1 MDNILELIVIIAIN
15 NSIVDEN
22 VDTIFLFWYNN
33 YRIMNKELLIK
44 SLGLNEKQAK
54 IYLASLR
61 LGPNTAGEIA
71 KIAKLKRTTTYF
83 VLEQLKEKGIVS
95 IKKTKKI
102 TLYSVISPKT
112 ILEKI
117 KRQETSLEQA
127 LPELEKLYK
136 EQLHKPK
143 IETFEGLEGVRQV
156 YQDMEKYL
164 SAPEGVMY
172 FGSVAHFFEPEYY
185 DLQENWVR
193 LSKNKKN
200 KCREILNSSGVNR
213 LEYFKEVWKS
223 KNPNYQVRV
232 MPKGINML
240 NNDNGIYGNKLTI
253 FSLQKEIFVVV
264 IESEDIAQA
273 YRNFFELAWRQAKP
287 LRPKK

>member
-1 MDNILELIVIIAIN
+1 
-15 NSIVDEN
+15 
-22 VDTIFLFWYNN
+22 
-33 YRIMNKELLIK
+33 MNKELLIQ
-44 SLGLNEKQAK
+44 SLGLNKKEAK
-54 IYLASLR
+54 VYLASLR
-61 LGPNTAGEIA
+61 LGPNAAGKIA
-71 KIAKLKRTTTYF
+71 KIAGLKRTTTYF

-95 IKKTKKI
+95 IKKTKKVI
-102 TLYSVISPKT
+102 LYSVVSPKI
-112 ILEKI
+112 ILERI
-117 KRQETSLEQA
+117 KRQKNNLENA

-164 SAPEGVMY
+164 STPEGIMY

-185 DLQENWVR
+185 DLQENWAR

-200 KCREILNSSGVNR
+200 KSREILNSSEVNR
-213 LEYFKEVWKS
+213 LEYFKVVWQS
-223 KNPNYQVRV
+223 KNPNFQVRL
-232 MPKGINML
+232 MPKGINMF
-240 NNDNGIYGNKLTI
+240 NNDNGIYGNKLAI

-287 LRPKK
+287 LKPKK